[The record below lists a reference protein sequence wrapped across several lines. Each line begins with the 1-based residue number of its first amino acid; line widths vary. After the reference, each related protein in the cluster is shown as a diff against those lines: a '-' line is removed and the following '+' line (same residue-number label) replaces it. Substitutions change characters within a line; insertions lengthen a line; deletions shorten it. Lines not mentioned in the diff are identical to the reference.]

1 MFIAQVVS
9 KGKHGK
15 AYTSILLR
23 ESFRVGATVKSKT
36 LAVLTRLPAHVL
48 EAVRRA
54 VAQPANS
61 LPKPANSSGT
71 ALAAPLAVASA
82 ADSLA
87 KLADASDG
95 SLRLRQAESLGAL
108 WTVDQVAQQLG
119 IKKALGVTRQAEL
132 SYWQVLARVLRPGT
146 SLLAMV
152 RLASTCAAAAML
164 GWRLAFT
171 EDDLYA
177 NGTWLEGRHAVIERR
192 LWQARPAPPRDQ
204 LFLYDVTSSYLEG
217 NYNALAAWGYN
228 RDHKEGKKQV
238 VVGLLTDSQGEPVSI
253 QVYRGNT
260 SDPKTFGQQVHKVK
274 KELGCEGVTLVGD
287 RGMIRKDQKE
297 VAQKA
302 ELHFV
307 TALTKPQIQK
317 LLVKKVLQLE
327 LFEEQVHEVLGE
339 DGRRFVLRRN
349 PMRQEELKR
358 TREQKQQ
365 ALEAALK
372 KANTYL
378 DEHPR
383 AKVAT
388 QRRDLAA
395 RLESFKVQDW
405 LKLTIK
411 KQRLVLNCD
420 AKALEAAALLDGCY
434 VVETDLKTP
443 QADAQT
449 IHDRYKD
456 LAFVERDFR
465 TLKTGHLEFRPWF
478 VCTEDNTQAH
488 ALTSMLALKVRRHL
502 ERAWWS
508 LEVTVEEGLRELE
521 KLCVMELVEAQSGK
535 VVARL
540 VPEPSAQQKQLLDA
554 LKLDLPRTVP
564 KAEVTV
570 GTRKKINQARQALEK

>member
-1 MFIAQVVS
+1 MYIVVPYCNTAKDMQYVGMFIAEVIS
-9 KGKHGK
+9 KGQHGK
-15 AYTSILLR
+15 SYTSILLR
-23 ESFRVGATVKSKT
+23 ESFRVGSAVKSKT
-36 LAVLTRLPAHVL
+36 LAVLTHLPAHVL

-54 VAQPANS
+54 VAQPA
-61 LPKPANSSGT
+61 
-71 ALAAPLAVASA
+71 
-82 ADSLA
+82 DSLS
-87 KLADASDG
+87 KLADASG
-95 SLRLRQAESLGAL
+95 NSLRLRQGESLGAL
-108 WTVDQVAQQLG
+108 WTVDQLAQQLG
-119 IKKALGVTRQAEL
+119 IKKALGVTQEAEL
-132 SYWQVLARVLRPGT
+132 SYWQVLARLLRPGT

-152 RLASTCAAAAML
+152 RLATTSAAAALL
-164 GWRLAFT
+164 GWRRAFT

-177 NGTWLEGRHAVIERR
+177 NGAWLEGRHAVIERR
-192 LWQARPAPPRDQ
+192 LWHARPTHPKDQ

-217 NYNALAAWGYN
+217 DYNALAAWGYN
-228 RDHKEGKKQV
+228 RDHKEGKKQL

-260 SDPKTFGQQVHKVK
+260 SDLKTFGQQVHKIK

-287 RGMIRKDQKE
+287 RGMIRTEQKA

-302 ELHFV
+302 EFHFV

-317 LLVKKVLQLE
+317 LLADQVLQLE
-327 LFEEQVHEVLGE
+327 FFEEQVHEVLGE

-349 PMRQEELKR
+349 PARQEELQR

-365 ALEAALK
+365 TLEAALK

-388 QRRDLAA
+388 QRRSLEA
-395 RLESFKVQDW
+395 RLQSLKVANW
-405 LKLTIK
+405 LKLTVS
-411 KQRLVLNCD
+411 KQRLVLRCD
-420 AKALEAAALLDGCY
+420 AQALQAAAQLDGCY

-465 TLKTGHLEFRPWF
+465 TLKSGHLEFRPWY
-478 VCTEDNTQAH
+478 VCTQDNTQAP

-502 ERAWWS
+502 ERAWWP

-521 KLCVMELVEAQSGK
+521 KLCVMELVHPESGK
-535 VVARL
+535 VVARQ
-540 VPEPSAQQKQLLDA
+540 VPEPSARQKQFLDA
-554 LKLDLPRTVP
+554 LKLHLPATVP
-564 KAEVTV
+564 EAQVTV
-570 GTRKKINQARQALEK
+570 GTRKKINQARKALEQ

>member
-1 MFIAQVVS
+1 MYIVVSYCNTAKDMQYVGMFIAEVIS
-9 KGKHGK
+9 KGQHGK
-15 AYTSILLR
+15 SYTSILLR
-23 ESFRVGATVKSKT
+23 ESFRVGSAVKSKT
-36 LAVLTRLPAHVL
+36 LAVLTHLPAHVL

-54 VAQPANS
+54 VAQPA
-61 LPKPANSSGT
+61 
-71 ALAAPLAVASA
+71 
-82 ADSLA
+82 DSLS
-87 KLADASDG
+87 KLADASG
-95 SLRLRQAESLGAL
+95 NSLRLRQGESLGAL
-108 WTVDQVAQQLG
+108 WTVDQLAQQLG
-119 IKKALGVTRQAEL
+119 IKKALGVTQEAEL
-132 SYWQVLARVLRPGT
+132 SYWQVLARLLRPGT

-152 RLASTCAAAAML
+152 RLATTSAAAVLL
-164 GWRLAFT
+164 GWRRAFT

-177 NGTWLEGRHAVIERR
+177 NGAWLEGRHAVIERR
-192 LWQARPAPPRDQ
+192 LWHARPTHPKDQ

-217 NYNALAAWGYN
+217 DYNALAAWGYN
-228 RDHKEGKKQV
+228 RDHKEGKKQL

-260 SDPKTFGQQVHKVK
+260 SDLKTFGQQVHKIK

-287 RGMIRKDQKE
+287 RGMIRTEQKA

-302 ELHFV
+302 EFHFV

-317 LLVKKVLQLE
+317 LLADQVLQLE
-327 LFEEQVHEVLGE
+327 FFEEQVHEVLGE

-349 PMRQEELKR
+349 PARQEELQR

-365 ALEAALK
+365 TLEAALK

-388 QRRDLAA
+388 QRRSLEA
-395 RLESFKVQDW
+395 RLQSLKVANW
-405 LKLTIK
+405 LKLTVS
-411 KQRLVLNCD
+411 KQRLVLRCD
-420 AKALEAAALLDGCY
+420 AQALQAAAQLDGCY

-465 TLKTGHLEFRPWF
+465 TLKSGHLEFRPWF
-478 VCTEDNTQAH
+478 VCTQDNTQAP

-502 ERAWWS
+502 ERAWWP

-521 KLCVMELVEAQSGK
+521 KLCVMELVHPESGK
-535 VVARL
+535 VVARQ
-540 VPEPSAQQKQLLDA
+540 VPEPSARQKQWLDA
-554 LKLDLPRTVP
+554 LKLHLPATVP
-564 KAEVTV
+564 EAQVTV
-570 GTRKKINQARQALEK
+570 GTRKKINQAPKALEQ

>member
-1 MFIAQVVS
+1 MYYVGMFIAEVIS
-9 KGKHGK
+9 KGQHGK
-15 AYTSILLR
+15 SYTSILLR
-23 ESFRVGATVKSKT
+23 ESFRVGSAVKSKT
-36 LAVLTRLPAHVL
+36 LAVLTHLPAHVL

-54 VAQPANS
+54 VAQPA
-61 LPKPANSSGT
+61 
-71 ALAAPLAVASA
+71 
-82 ADSLA
+82 DSLSQ
-87 KLADASDG
+87 LADASDN
-95 SLRLRQAESLGAL
+95 SLRLRQGESLGAL
-108 WTVDQVAQQLG
+108 WTVDQLAQQLG
-119 IKKALGVTRQAEL
+119 IKKALGVTHEAEL

-152 RLASTCAAAAML
+152 RLATTCAAAALL
-164 GWRLAFT
+164 GWRRAFT

-177 NGTWLEGRHAVIERR
+177 NGTWLEGRHTVIERR
-192 LWQARPAPPRDQ
+192 LWQAQPTHPQDQ

-217 NYNALAAWGYN
+217 DYNALAAWGYN
-228 RDHKEGKKQV
+228 RDHKGGKKQL

-260 SDPKTFGQQVHKVK
+260 SDLKTFGQQVHKIK

-287 RGMIRKDQKE
+287 RGMIRSEQKA

-302 ELHFV
+302 EFHFV

-317 LLVKKVLQLE
+317 LLADQVLQLE
-327 LFEEQVHEVLGE
+327 FFEEQVHEVLGE

-349 PMRQEELKR
+349 PVRQAELQR

-365 ALEAALK
+365 TLEAALK

-388 QRRDLAA
+388 QRRGLAA
-395 RLESFKVQDW
+395 RLQSLKVADW
-405 LKLTIK
+405 LKLSVHQ
-411 KQRLVLNCD
+411 QRLVLTCD
-420 AKALEAAALLDGCY
+420 TQALQAAAQLDGCY

-456 LAFVERDFR
+456 LALVERDFR
-465 TLKTGHLEFRPWF
+465 TLKSGHLEFRPWF
-478 VCTEDNTQAH
+478 VCTQDNTQAH

-502 ERAWWS
+502 ERAWWP

-521 KLCVMELVEAQSGK
+521 KLCVMELVHPPSGK
-535 VVARL
+535 VVARQ
-540 VPEPSAQQKQLLDA
+540 VPEPNAHQKQLLAA
-554 LKLDLPRTVP
+554 LKLELPATVP
-564 KAEVTV
+564 TAEVIV
-570 GTRKKINQARQALEK
+570 GTRKKINKVRKTLKT